1 MDQGFMN
8 GAGRG
13 LYGGLTSKAS
23 PRMPIRPVAQIAGVV
38 VSRWRTLI
46 RAAAGR
52 EYILRDVH
60 WCVTEPVSKLSREM
74 CVATKAASVSNL
86 AEVLICGQLRPAM
99 QKTCGL
105 I

>member
-1 MDQGFMN
+1 MNQGFMN

-13 LYGGLTSKAS
+13 LYGGLTSKGS
-23 PRMPIRPVAQIAGVV
+23 RRMPIRPVAQIAGVV

-60 WCVTEPVSKLSREM
+60 LVRDRTGVETFSRNVRSRESR
-74 CVATKAASVSNL
+74 KRKQS
-86 AEVLICGQLRPAM
+86 R
-99 QKTCGL
+99 
-105 I
+105 

>member
-1 MDQGFMN
+1 
-8 GAGRG
+8 
-13 LYGGLTSKAS
+13 
-23 PRMPIRPVAQIAGVV
+23 
-38 VSRWRTLI
+38 VSQWRTLI

-52 EYILRDVH
+52 EYILREST
-60 WCVTEPVSKLSREM
+60 WCVTEPVSKLSREV
-74 CVATKAASVSNL
+74 CVAAEAASVSNL